1 MQEGMQLIDGNGKFN
16 MEGLQ
21 DFMAA
26 TDFAQCGLSYS
37 VVAIIG
43 PQSSG
48 KSTLMNHVFGT
59 DFKMLD
65 AYRGRGQ
72 TTKGIWIAKSTEI
85 EPYTIAMDL
94 EGTDSSARGEDNTE
108 FEKQSTLFALAI
120 ADTIIVN
127 MWCKDIGLEHA
138 SNRPLL
144 KLVFQVMKRLF
155 QPRKRTLLFVIRDH
169 SKTPLGKLE
178 TDLREGIEKIWDAV
192 GAEPETHSSAA
203 LSDYFNVEIT
213 ALSSYEFEEDIF
225 KNQAALSLTI
235 TANQLKTCVLLRPGG
250 QVQFRVTSLLQVA
263 HLKQR
268 FFNTNSPR
276 GLADD
281 RLEVETASRFSAR
294 AEKIWKT
301 IKDNK
306 DLDLPSPKV
315 MAASVRCEEIAKEKL
330 NQFTSDDNWLELK
343 EAVQAGPVT
352 GFGETLS
359 SILVTYLSQYDK
371 EVIYFD
377 QDVRNAK
384 RQQLELNALEVV
396 HDAYVTMLEH
406 LSSNKLGKFK
416 TKLKQ
421 LLNEGEGFVASSA
434 HSCARS
440 CLLEF
445 DQECKGFGPVNLC
458 IASVLSL
465 EFCLGNNLNAAI
477 RQSKWNASKV
487 REKLKC
493 DMSSEMVA
501 IHEKQLT
508 DVLADEVQSL
518 FEAGETGTWLSVRN
532 LLESKTKIAIS
543 EISNVVVGFKM
554 HKSEIDTKL
563 EHLRENARNVVKR
576 KAREAADTERVLT
589 RMKDRFTQVFNR
601 NENSKPRLWTREK
614 NIDEIERNALSASLK
629 ILSTMA
635 AIRLDKLT
643 DEIEHLL
650 FSSLMDESGNF
661 PSSQRTGATPD
672 PLGSNT
678 WEEVSPNDTLL
689 TPVKCKSLW
698 MEFKED
704 IKYTTN
710 QARSHQEA
718 LRIVRRRIKIVVG
731 IVGAAVI
738 AGAGLPPAMKIAA
751 RPEVAAILKAVK
763 LLLVA
768 MLKDIGMEVL
778 PVLKDLGMEVL
789 EMLKETV
796 LMAVRSLQP
805 AMMGTM
811 ITLMTTQSKSQQQ
824 Y

>member
-1 MQEGMQLIDGNGKFN
+1 
-16 MEGLQ
+16 
-21 DFMAA
+21 
-26 TDFAQCGLSYS
+26 
-37 VVAIIG
+37 
-43 PQSSG
+43 
-48 KSTLMNHVFGT
+48 
-59 DFKMLD
+59 
-65 AYRGRGQ
+65 
-72 TTKGIWIAKSTEI
+72 
-85 EPYTIAMDL
+85 MDL

-120 ADTIIVN
+120 ADTIMVN

-138 SNRPLL
+138 AKQTPFETCFPGHEAFIPAPEKEHCCLL
-144 KLVFQVMKRLF
+144 YVITQRLHLENW
-155 QPRKRTLLFVIRDH
+155 RVI
-169 SKTPLGKLE
+169 LG
-178 TDLREGIEKIWDAV
+178 KIWDAV

-225 KNQAALSLTI
+225 KNQ
-235 TANQLKTCVLLRPGG
+235 
-250 QVQFRVTSLLQVA
+250 VA

-268 FFNTNSPR
+268 Y
-276 GLADD
+276 G
-281 RLEVETASRFSAR
+281 
-294 AEKIWKT
+294 KT

-330 NQFTSDDNWLELK
+330 NQFTSDDDWLKLK

-396 HDAYVTMLEH
+396 RDAYVTMLEH

-445 DQECKGFGPVNLC
+445 DQECKD
-458 IASVLSL
+458 
-465 EFCLGNNLNAAI
+465 AAI
-477 RQSKWNASKV
+477 RQSKWNALKV

-508 DVLADEVQSL
+508 DVLADEL
-518 FEAGETGTWLSVRN
+518 
-532 LLESKTKIAIS
+532 
-543 EISNVVVGFKM
+543 

-576 KAREAADTERVLT
+576 KAREAAAAERVLT
-589 RMKDRFTQVFNR
+589 RMKDRFTQVFNP

-635 AIRLDKLT
+635 AIRLDKMT

-650 FSSLMDESGNF
+650 FSSLMDESGDI
-661 PSSQRTGATPD
+661 PSSQRTGITPD
-672 PLGSNT
+672 PLASNT
-678 WEEVSPNDTLL
+678 WERGNGVSPNDTLL
-689 TPVKCKSLW
+689 TPMKCKSLW

-704 IKYTTN
+704 MKYTVN

-718 LRIVRRRIKIVVG
+718 LRIVRRKIKIVVG
-731 IVGAAVI
+731 IVGAAVV
-738 AGAGLPPAMKIAA
+738 AGLPPAMKIAA
-751 RPEVAAILKAVK
+751 RPEVAAILKPVRI
-763 LLLVA
+763 LLVA
-768 MLKDIGMEVL
+768 ILKDIAMEVL
-778 PVLKDLGMEVL
+778 PVLRDLGDGGGGDAERDSANGIEIFTTRNGGDGDCTGGHSVDKAGNSIRSAFL
-789 EMLKETV
+789 RLKGPNLNAAWYGESYFNEICNVITP
-796 LMAVRSLQP
+796 LRSIVELVSP
-805 AMMGTM
+805 TY
-811 ITLMTTQSKSQQQ
+811 L
-824 Y
+824 YCHW